1 MKHAKHKGAKTRR
14 AMGLAN
20 MLGWFSIGLG
30 VAELLGAR
38 PMTRALGMRG
48 QSGTLRSYGMRE
60 IATGLGILAGRD
72 PTPWI
77 WGRVAGDVLDLATL
91 AGSYDERSR
100 KRQNLTTAMIS
111 VAGVAVLDLLCAR
124 ELAKPTTNRFVE
136 RYRHRSGFRG
146 GQLVRAQTPPD
157 YRTPQALAPYNRTSN
172 EPTRTFPQYDL

>member
-1 MKHAKHKGAKTRR
+1 MKRSSKQGPKTRR
-14 AMGLAN
+14 AIGLSN

-48 QSGTLRSYGMRE
+48 QSSTMRSYGMRE
-60 IATGLGILAGRD
+60 IATGIGILAGRD

-91 AGSYDERSR
+91 AGSYDERSQ
-100 KRQNLTTAMIS
+100 KRQRLLGAMVS
-111 VAGVAVLDLLCAR
+111 VAGVTALDLLCAR

-136 RYRHRSGFRG
+136 RYRHRSGLRQG
-146 GQLVRAQTPPD
+146 RRTSAHTPPD
-157 YRTPQALAPYNRTSN
+157 YQTPKALAAFNRTGS